1 MVFDRLKLVSIA
13 EALDL
18 SVTTVSRV
26 LHNKP
31 DVKQETRR
39 RVLEYVQNFG
49 HQPSTGRSDL
59 KLIGVVDT
67 FNRHRLSSYYNA
79 HIFDG
84 IDGKLYEAG
93 YTTTIVH
100 TESIEREQS
109 LFDNV
114 RILNRLS
121 GVIWLEPLFNSH
133 FHQIVNNH
141 NIPCVVINSCEPG
154 IEVDLVECNSFKAA
168 KTATEYLMG
177 LGHRSIA
184 FIGGQLNYTNVMDRL
199 TGYRAALEEA
209 GIQPDPALVIEDISI
224 WNDQG
229 GAEGVY
235 RLFSRSSAHTAIL
248 VASDFLLGGVYK
260 AVKEL
265 GHTIPGDIS
274 VISFDDSP
282 LAPYLDP
289 PVTSCR
295 QPLLEIGA
303 RAAERLVRMISTAP
317 SERTPV
323 RTSINMP
330 FIVRNST
337 GPVKQ

>member
-209 GIQPDPALVIEDISI
+209 GIQPDRSGTTREVRRASTGSSAAAPRTPQSLLRAIFFSAVST
-224 WNDQG
+224 
-229 GAEGVY
+229 
-235 RLFSRSSAHTAIL
+235 RRSRSSDTR
-248 VASDFLLGGVYK
+248 SRGTYRSSPS
-260 AVKEL
+260 
-265 GHTIPGDIS
+265 TIRLSRPTSTRRSPAAGSRFWRS
-274 VISFDDSP
+274 VQGP
-282 LAPYLDP
+282 QNG
-289 PVTSCR
+289 SC
-295 QPLLEIGA
+295 G
-303 RAAERLVRMISTAP
+303 
-317 SERTPV
+317 
-323 RTSINMP
+323 
-330 FIVRNST
+330 
-337 GPVKQ
+337 